1 MFLKSACTFVSM
13 AGMLFTVNAAAI
25 SINGTVSDKT
35 TQAPIQ
41 GAIVSLADTALTCI
55 TDPSGRYSFGDPV
68 ANLSPDLLSFALS
81 PCRPVFANN
90 RLVIDIQENGMPV
103 RVDLYTLAGRHT
115 RTIIDGK
122 LIKGIHR
129 FDPLSGFRASQL
141 YVVKV
146 QAGTAVTYLKA
157 TLIAGER
164 IVAEVRVGANRPAG
178 EASLSKTGAVT
189 DTLSAWAVGYD
200 IGRANVEN
208 SSGTYTIALQRT
220 VPAGQAQVI
229 LSSQAG
235 DKLMRNANLT
245 FMADDGSALPTITVT
260 PATTY
265 QSITGFGASFTE
277 TATYVLARISAA
289 KRAEVLNAFFNPYT
303 GSGYTLCRTA
313 IHSCDFSVSSYSY
326 DDTPND
332 FALNNFNFS
341 HELQWTVPVIKE
353 AMRIRGADVKLF
365 ASPWSPPGWMKTNNS
380 MLNGGKLKSD
390 CGAAWALYFVKYIQA
405 MKSNGI
411 PMWGVTIQNEPAATQ
426 TWESCIFT
434 ATEERDF
441 LKTYL
446 GPTLATN
453 NTNVK
458 VMIWDHNKDVIVDRV
473 RGVMNDANAA
483 KYVWGVAYHKYAGDQ
498 YPNMD
503 IVHNEFPNAWMV
515 GTECS
520 IRDTGT
526 DAERMAHEI
535 IGDLNHWSTGYL
547 AWNLST
553 DYVGGPYHDRS
564 GGCPGP
570 IVVDQATNGAKY
582 LRHYYYMTHFS
593 RYLRPGAVRIGCALS
608 GGSSLEM
615 CAFRNA
621 DGIIVVTVLNRTNA
635 ATSFK
640 IKQGSQI
647 IKSTIA
653 AYALMNFVF

>member
-1 MFLKSACTFVSM
+1 MSLKSACAIVSLT
-13 AGMLFTVNAAAI
+13 GVIFSINAAAL
-25 SINGTVSDKT
+25 SINGTISDKT
-35 TQAPIQ
+35 TTAPIQ
-41 GAIVSLADTALTCI
+41 GAVVSLADTPLTCI
-55 TDPSGRYSFGDPV
+55 TDQNGRYSFGGPV
-68 ANLSPDLLSFALS
+68 ANVSPDFTSSAAS
-81 PCRPVFANN
+81 RPFFANN
-90 RLVIDIQENGMPV
+90 RLVIDISEDGMQV

-115 RTIIDGK
+115 HSIINGK
-122 LIKGIHR
+122 LKKGIHR
-129 FDPLSGFRASQL
+129 FDPLPGIHASQP
-141 YVVKV
+141 YAVRV
-146 QAGTAVTYLKA
+146 QVGTAVTFLK
-157 TLIAGER
+157 TPLIACDG
-164 IVAEVRVGANRPAG
+164 IIAEVHSPAANPKG
-178 EASLSKTGAVT
+178 VASLSKTDAVT
-189 DTLSAWAVGYD
+189 DTLAAWAVGYD

-208 SSGTYTIALQRT
+208 SSGTYDIALQRT
-220 VPAGQAQVI
+220 VPAGQLQVI
-229 LSSQAG
+229 VSSQAG
-235 DKLMRNANLT
+235 EKLVRNSNLT
-245 FMADDGSALPTITVT
+245 YTAEDGSSLPTITLT

-332 FALNNFNFS
+332 YTLNNFNFS

-353 AMRIRGADVKLF
+353 AMRIRGADLKLF

-411 PMWGVTIQNEPAATQ
+411 PMWGVTVQNEPAATQ

-434 ATEERDF
+434 AAEERDF
-441 LKTYL
+441 LKNYL
-446 GPTLATN
+446 GPALTTN

-570 IVVDQATNGAKY
+570 IVVDRATDGAKY

-593 RYLRPGAVRIGCALS
+593 RYLRPGAVRIGCSFS
-608 GGSSLEM
+608 GTNLET
-615 CAFRNA
+615 CAFKNQN
-621 DGIIVVTVLNRTNA
+621 GTIVVTVLNRTNSA
-635 ATSFK
+635 VNFK
-640 IKQGSQI
+640 IKQGTQI
-647 IKSTIA
+647 VKPTIP
-653 AYALMNFVF
+653 AYSLMNFVF